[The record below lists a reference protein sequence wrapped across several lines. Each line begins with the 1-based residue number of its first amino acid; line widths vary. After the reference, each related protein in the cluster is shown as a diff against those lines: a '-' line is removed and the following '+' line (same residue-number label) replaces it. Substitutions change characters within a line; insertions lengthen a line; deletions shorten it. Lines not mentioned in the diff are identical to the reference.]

1 MEKLENGNVNKKNK
15 VEKVRII
22 KSGYGNEELLNSFY
36 NYLKEKNIQEVFG
49 VEQADLIIS
58 LGGDGTMLISAKEA
72 IRGNIPVL
80 AINMG
85 SLGYLAEIKPQDA
98 VKMLQD
104 YENGNYKL
112 EERSF
117 LEVRYEDNIFY
128 GLNELV
134 ITKGGHEAH
143 LIQVEVYSNDI
154 FVNKYRADGIIVATP
169 TGSTAYS
176 LSAGGSIVHPGLNA
190 LTITPL
196 APQSLTARPIIVN
209 GCEVLSFKATSR
221 DDAVHLNIDGN
232 QWFQIKKGELISARI
247 SEKKVRIIKPISSDY
262 YSNGDING
270 IFKRMRRQT

>member
-1 MEKLENGNVNKKNK
+1 MEKLENGNVVKKNK

-22 KSGYGNEELLNSFY
+22 KSGYGNEELLKDFY
-36 NYLKEKNIQEVFG
+36 SYLKERNIQEVFG

-80 AINMG
+80 AVNMG
-85 SLGYLAEIKPQDA
+85 SLGYLAEVKPQDA
-98 VKMLQD
+98 VKMMQD
-104 YENGNYKL
+104 YENGNYKI

-117 LEVRYEDNIFY
+117 LEVKYEDNIFY
-128 GLNELV
+128 ALNELV

-143 LIQVEVYSNDI
+143 LIQVEVYSNDV

-176 LSAGGSIVHPGLNA
+176 LSAGGSIVHPRLNA

-232 QWFQIKKGELISARI
+232 QWFQIKKGDLVSARI
-247 SEKKVRIIKPISSDY
+247 SKKKVRIVKPVSSDY
-262 YSNGDING
+262 YSI
-270 IFKRMRRQT
+270 RRQKLKWGHSVL